1 MRAAAS
7 QSYGMEVHRREVATI
22 FTDITGFTSL
32 VETATPEVL
41 GALLNEYVGGMT
53 DVVFAH
59 EGTVAKIIGDAIQI
73 LFNAPGEQPDYAT
86 RAVACAHDLDIWA
99 EEFRERWKAKGVNF
113 GTTRIGVH
121 AGPALVGN
129 FGGSRFFDYTAYGD
143 TVNIAARLEAANK
156 FLGTRICVSA
166 VVADGTKNFKGRP
179 IGDLMLRGR
188 SEPLRAYEPLT
199 ADAFERP
206 ATTLYS
212 EAFGKLET
220 GDAAA
225 MPAFA
230 ALVGTHSDDALA
242 GFHLRRLLNGAKG
255 VRMQLE

>member
-1 MRAAAS
+1 VS
-7 QSYGMEVHRREVATI
+7 
-22 FTDITGFTSL
+22 F
-32 VETATPEVL
+32 
-41 GALLNEYVGGMT
+41 GA
-53 DVVFAH
+53 
-59 EGTVAKIIGDAIQI
+59 
-73 LFNAPGEQPDYAT
+73 
-86 RAVACAHDLDIWA
+86 
-99 EEFRERWKAKGVNF
+99 
-113 GTTRIGVH
+113 TRIGVH

-143 TVNIAARLEAANK
+143 TINTAARLEAANK

-166 VVADGTKNFKGRP
+166 MVANATEDFKGRP
-179 IGDLMLRGR
+179 VGDLMLRGR

-199 ADAFERP
+199 PAAFAGP
-206 ATTLYS
+206 STKLYS
-212 EAFGKLET
+212 EAFAKLEA

-230 ALVGTHSDDALA
+230 ALVGMHADDALA